1 MKRLVLIVAVAVAT
15 VALVACGSSGPSGAS
30 GSATPA
36 GPSTAASPAAS
47 TAAQPTTAGGD
58 GQTDTPWGRIWD
70 TLPTRFPTI
79 PGARP
84 SDEAATGPASATLVI
99 DGDVARLVAAAL
111 VTQLAGAG
119 FPTAGLGAPLEDGSY
134 TLDATGST
142 PGCMVQLTVKPMGGE
157 TFVTILY
164 GAACPHE

>member
-1 MKRLVLIVAVAVAT
+1 MKRLVLT
-15 VALVACGSSGPSGAS
+15 VAAATLALAACGSSGPSGVS

-36 GPSTAASPAAS
+36 APSTAAAAS
-47 TAAQPTTAGGD
+47 TAAHPSSAAGG
-58 GQTDTPWGRIWD
+58 GQTDTSWGRIWD
-70 TLPTRFPTI
+70 TLPSRFPAI

-84 SDEAATGPASATLVI
+84 SEEAASGPASATLVI

-134 TLDATGST
+134 TLDATGSV
-142 PGCMVQLTVKPMGGE
+142 PGCKVQLAIKPMGGE

-164 GAACPHE
+164 GAACPHD

>member
-1 MKRLVLIVAVAVAT
+1 MKRLVLTVAVAT
-15 VALVACGSSGPSGAS
+15 LAFAACGSSGPSGAGGS
-30 GSATPA
+30 GTTTP
-36 GPSTAASPAAS
+36 PSTTASPAATS
-47 TAAQPTTAGGD
+47 ATEPSSAAGG

-70 TLPTRFPTI
+70 TLPSSFPAI

-99 DGDVARLVAAAL
+99 GGAVARQVAAAL
-111 VTQLAGAG
+111 VTQLAAAG
-119 FPTAGLGAPLEDGSY
+119 YPTAGLGSPLEDGSY
-134 TLDATGST
+134 TLDATGAT
-142 PGCMVQLTVKPMGGE
+142 PGCKVELTIKPMGGQ

>member
-1 MKRLVLIVAVAVAT
+1 MKRLVLAVAVT
-15 VALVACGSSGPSGAS
+15 TLALAACGSTGPSGAS

-36 GPSTAASPAAS
+36 APSTAASPAAS
-47 TAAQPTTAGGD
+47 TAAQPSTVAGG

-70 TLPTRFPTI
+70 TLPNSFPAI

-134 TLDATGST
+134 TLDATGSA
-142 PGCMVQLTVKPMGGE
+142 PGCKVQLTIKPMGGE